1 MREGG
6 GVKFQMLW
14 TVGLILWLSTA
25 STQAAE
31 PPRPRPCAMPELN
44 SDEVLQALRQFSKPI
59 AVVPTTPSRWTALVP
74 QQVGLTLHDGQRA
87 SLGWTD
93 TLTGSTDRWTQYAAW
108 GVSVR
113 FSWELKELFR
123 STPAA
128 VQPTQE
134 QRLQWA
140 MHTESLAQRLSQS
153 LRQLRKAQA
162 LAATTAHGD
171 PLCSEA
177 QADAEAALLV
187 LIAVQSTARSPS
199 VVGR

>member
-6 GVKFQMLW
+6 AVKFQMLW
-14 TVGLILWLSTA
+14 VVGLILWLSALTA
-25 STQAAE
+25 QAAE

-44 SDEVLQALRQFSKPI
+44 GDEVLQALRQLAKPV
-59 AVVPTTPSRWTALVP
+59 ALLPASPSRWTALFP
-74 QQVGLTLHDGQRA
+74 QQVGLTLTDGERA
-87 SLGWTD
+87 SLGWTES
-93 TLTGSTDRWTQYAAW
+93 LTGSTDRWTQYAAW
-108 GVSVR
+108 SVSVR

-123 STPAA
+123 PAPSV
-128 VQPTQE
+128 VQPTPE

-140 MHTESLAQRLSQS
+140 LHTESLAQRLSQS

>member
-6 GVKFQMLW
+6 GVKSPMLW
-14 TVGLILWLSTA
+14 TVGAILWLCGATA
-25 STQAAE
+25 QAVE

-44 SDEVLQALRQFSKPI
+44 GDEVLQALRQLSKPV
-59 AVVPTTPSRWTALVP
+59 ALLPATPSRWTALVP

-87 SLGWTD
+87 SLGWTE

-108 GVSVR
+108 GVSVH

-123 STPAA
+123 PAPSI
-128 VQPTQE
+128 VQPIPE

-140 MHTESLAQRLSQS
+140 LHTESLAQRLSQS

-199 VVGR
+199 AVSR